1 MNSNISFSGSLGFY
15 FAFCPSRN
23 KALVSNVRFN
33 SAYNALI
40 QECYCYKN
48 SKTYYT
54 LPLKQSTP
62 TTEWIT
68 RSDTV
73 STRWKGTAFF
83 NWYLC
88 HLMAKKVALKTI
100 HYNNLLLFIQ
110 NISTFLIGS
119 NPAVYSYTL
128 LARIDQI
135 WKQFVMYG

>member
-15 FAFCPSRN
+15 VAFCPSRN
-23 KALVSNVRFN
+23 KALAWNVRFN
-33 SAYNALI
+33 SAYNVLI

-48 SKTYYT
+48 WKTYT

-88 HLMAKKVALKTI
+88 HLMAKKKVALKTI
-100 HYNNLLLFIQ
+100 HYNNLLLIQ
-110 NISTFLIGS
+110 NISTFRIGS

-135 WKQFVMYG
+135 WKKFVMCG